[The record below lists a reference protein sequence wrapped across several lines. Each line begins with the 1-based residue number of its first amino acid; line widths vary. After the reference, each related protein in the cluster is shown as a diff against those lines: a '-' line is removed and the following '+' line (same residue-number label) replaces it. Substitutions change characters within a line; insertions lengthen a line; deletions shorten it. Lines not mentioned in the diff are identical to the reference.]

1 MTHDAI
7 TVPKLSNLRLV
18 LEVHTHVADAPLFRV
33 GKFNVTVFKVV
44 ALYRKVSSAE
54 PWEFIDIIVHGI
66 WADGNKQG
74 EIAHRRYTRGKID
87 HLHGWMLDF
96 IKNNDPEK

>member
-1 MTHDAI
+1 MTHDVP
-7 TVPKLSNLRLV
+7 TTPKLSNHRQV
-18 LEVHTHVADAPLFRV
+18 LEIHSHVNDAPSFRV
-33 GKFNVTVFKVV
+33 GKFDVTVFKIVV
-44 ALYRKVSSAE
+44 LYRRITPHE
-54 PWEFIDIIVHGI
+54 WEFIDVIIHGV
-66 WADGNKQG
+66 WLNGNKQG